1 MKTYTREE
9 MAFFAYFVDCAKI
22 PHGNAIDWAY
32 EQFSNDS
39 IPEWIEKI
47 SIEADSRGIV
57 EILTSEF
64 RLNENEF
71 RIKYIIGEISKL
83 ADLKILELSD
93 IPGFL
98 TIFGFEQLKPVGDK
112 EITHVLWEIVNA
124 NANNALA
131 KCFWDEIELNFS
143 VQLNRCDEYGIC
155 SYKGYISS

>member
-1 MKTYTREE
+1 MKSYTREE
-9 MAFFAYFVDCAKI
+9 MAFFAYFINCAKI
-22 PHGNAIDWAY
+22 PHESAVEWAY
-32 EQFSNDS
+32 EQFSNKFT
-39 IPEWIEKI
+39 PEWIERI

-64 RLNENEF
+64 NLNENEF
-71 RIKYIIGEISKL
+71 RIKYILGEFSKL
-83 ADLKILELSD
+83 ADLELFELSD

-98 TIFGFEQLKPVGDK
+98 TVFGFEQLKPVGDE

-131 KCFWDEIELNFS
+131 KFFWDEIELNFIT
-143 VQLNRCDEYGIC
+143 QLNRCDEYGSC